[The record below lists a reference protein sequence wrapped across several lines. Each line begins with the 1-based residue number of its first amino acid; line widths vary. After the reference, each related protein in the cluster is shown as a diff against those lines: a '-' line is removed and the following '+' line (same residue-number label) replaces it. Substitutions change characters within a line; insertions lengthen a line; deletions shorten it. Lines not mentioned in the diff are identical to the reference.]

1 MKGVAV
7 IEPRAVS
14 LFLQRTA
21 LLAVLALAACGASEQ
36 EVSPPAAPAPPAAAG
51 ATAALPDFTAL
62 VKVAGPAVV
71 NVITTT
77 KSAKP
82 PAQVPE
88 EFREFFRRF
97 MPDVPPPG
105 ARQGMGSGFIISAD
119 GHILTNAHVVAGADQ
134 VAVRLADSKR
144 EFTAK
149 VLGADSRTDVALLK
163 VDASG
168 LPTLKLG
175 DSKKVAPGQWVAA
188 IGSPFG
194 FANTITGGIVSA
206 VGRSLPGE
214 AYVPFIQTDVAVNPG
229 NSGGPLLTLAGEVIG
244 INSMIYSGTGG
255 YMGVSFAIP
264 IEIALDVSKE
274 LQATGKVTRGRIGVA
289 AQPLTRE
296 LASSFGLEEAQGALI
311 ASVDPGG
318 PADKAGL
325 KAGDVVTKFNGKEVT
340 EMNDL
345 PRLVAAAKPGEKA
358 TITVW
363 RDGKEQQLEVTLGEL
378 PPDKPIAQ
386 AENGKGEQSA
396 RLGISVSELPP
407 SERKALG
414 VDFGLVVQGV
424 QKSGVPL
431 RPGDVIIAVNRSR
444 FGSLVEFQK
453 LIAEHKGETVALLVR
468 RGEGSVYVPVEVG

>member
-1 MKGVAV
+1 M
-7 IEPRAVS
+7 IELRAAFPV
-14 LFLQRTA
+14 LQRAA

-36 EVSPPAAPAPPAAAG
+36 KVAPAAAPRPPAA
-51 ATAALPDFTAL
+51 ATAALPDFTGL
-62 VKVAGPAVV
+62 VKAAGPAVV
-71 NVITTT
+71 NVITTA
-77 KSAKP
+77 KGAKP
-82 PAQVPE
+82 PAMARVPE

-97 MPDVPPPG
+97 MPGLPPPG
-105 ARQGMGSGFIISAD
+105 PRQGMGSGFIISAD
-119 GHILTNAHVVAGADQ
+119 GYILTNAHVVAGADQ
-134 VAVRLADSKR
+134 VTVRLADSKR
-144 EFTAK
+144 EVSAR
-149 VLGADSRTDVALLK
+149 VVGADSRTDVALLK

-175 DSKKVAPGQWVAA
+175 DSSKVAPGQWVAA

-229 NSGGPLLTLAGEVIG
+229 NSGGPLLTLGGEVIG

-264 IEIALDVSKE
+264 IEIALEVSKE
-274 LQATGKVTRGRIGVA
+274 LQATGRVTRGRIGVT

-296 LASSFGLEEAQGALI
+296 LAQSFGLEETQGALI

-325 KAGDVVTKFNGKEVT
+325 KAGDVVTKFNGKEIAAT
-340 EMNDL
+340 NDL

-363 RDGKEQQLEVTLGEL
+363 RDGKEERLEVTPGEL
-378 PPDKPIAQ
+378 PPDKPLAQ
-386 AENGKGEQSA
+386 AESDEGEQTA
-396 RLGISVSELPP
+396 RLGISVSVLPP

-424 QKSGVPL
+424 QKPGVPL
-431 RPGDVIIAVNRSR
+431 RPGDVIVAVNRSR
-444 FGSLVEFQK
+444 FGSLEEFRK
-453 LIAEHKGETVALLVR
+453 LIAEQKGETVALLVR
-468 RGEGSVYVPVEVG
+468 RGEGTLYVPVEVG

>member
-1 MKGVAV
+1 M
-7 IEPRAVS
+7 IERRAVS

-21 LLAVLALAACGASEQ
+21 LLAVLALAACGASEH
-36 EVSPPAAPAPPAAAG
+36 EVSLPEAPAPPAAAG

-62 VKVAGPAVV
+62 VKAAGPAVV

-82 PAQVPE
+82 PAMAEVPE

-105 ARQGMGSGFIISAD
+105 ARQGMASGFIISAD

-134 VAVRLADSKR
+134 VIVRLADSKR
-144 EFTAK
+144 EFRAK
-149 VLGADSRTDVALLK
+149 VVGADSRTDVALLK

-311 ASVDPGG
+311 ASVDPAG